1 MAPNTAGLIVYG
13 VVTAGVVLVV
23 LLAERDRGFPLPMAR
38 RACAVVLGLDS
49 ALAWIAI
56 GSDASLLTS
65 PGWLMT
71 LALAGAANLVAALGT
86 LFRAVSLPLWVRV
99 LAVTSCFFAGPTLA
113 FLTLG

>member
-1 MAPNTAGLIVYG
+1 MAPNTLGLILYG
-13 VVTAGVVLVV
+13 VVTAGAVFVILF
-23 LLAERDRGFPLPMAR
+23 AERDRGFPLPLAR

-86 LFRAVSLPLWVRV
+86 FLRGVSLPSWVRI
-99 LAVTSCFFAGPTLA
+99 LAAVGCFFAGPVLAVLTLA
-113 FLTLG
+113 